1 MREIMLV
8 PFPLTS
14 SRDLI
19 SFFTFQISTFL
30 SACSAVSRILPDLY
44 NDSEVELKLIL
55 KQEKAAG
62 VEVVFET

>member
-8 PFPLTS
+8 PFPLTR

-30 SACSAVSRILPDLY
+30 SACSAVTVVSFFPSNLFY
-44 NDSEVELKLIL
+44 LIIFFL
-55 KQEKAAG
+55 
-62 VEVVFET
+62 FLCRN